1 MASHK
6 KHEPT
11 RFLPALAVFA
21 FCLMMIAASRGMGET
36 YAIFLL
42 PLSDSFGWNRAS
54 VTSIYSIYMVAF
66 GFGSLLSGLVFDRLG
81 PRFNYMIGLG
91 MLAGCYG
98 FAGKLES
105 ILSFYLVIGIC
116 GGVGAAMVGIVPTQS
131 LIARWFVR
139 GRTTALSIAYSGQ
152 GIGVMLLA
160 PAAQITIEAVGWQDA
175 YMLASYGFIGA
186 FILILLLPWTQIAA
200 GVTGAASSPETNA
213 SADQHDAL
221 STNTLP
227 DNARAHKAKTGLS
240 LGEAIKRPEFWG
252 FFTIFGASAVAVF
265 SVSLQAVAYLIER
278 GFSTVQAAFAFGCI
292 GMLTILGIA
301 LTGILAERFSRH
313 LIATLSYGLTII
325 GILALAALQLYPSW
339 WMLALFVVPFGL
351 SAGARGPIITA
362 QMAELFAGQGLA
374 SIFGAT
380 NIGQGCGAALGAFLA
395 GYLYDLT
402 GGYNTGFAISLG
414 FACLGL
420 SMFWF
425 VPTIRHGKQTSVT
438 TSKN

>member
-6 KHEPT
+6 KHEQT

-81 PRFNYMIGLG
+81 PRFNYIIGLG

-160 PAAQITIEAVGWQDA
+160 PAAQITIEAIGWQDA
-175 YMLASYGFIGA
+175 YMLASYGFIV
-186 FILILLLPWTQIAA
+186 ILFLVLLLPWASISA
-200 GVTGAASSPETNA
+200 GVKPTSQSLMPDSSPTKLEPTN
-213 SADQHDAL
+213 
-221 STNTLP
+221 N
-227 DNARAHKAKTGLS
+227 GLS
-240 LGEAIKRPEFWG
+240 LNEAVRRKEFWG
-252 FFTIFGASAVAVF
+252 FFTIFGASAIAVF
-265 SVSLQAVAYLIER
+265 GVSLQTVAYLIDHR
-278 GFSTVQAAFAFGCI
+278 FDPISAAFAYGLI

-301 LTGILAERFSRH
+301 ITGILAERFPRH
-313 LIATLSYGLTII
+313 IIATGSYTLTAV
-325 GILALAALQLYPSW
+325 GILALACLQLDQNW
-339 WMLALFVVPFGL
+339 TLLVVFVTCFGL

-362 QMAELFAGQGLA
+362 QMGELFAGRGLA

-380 NIGQGCGAALGAFLA
+380 SVGNGCGAAIGAFLA
-395 GYLYDLT
+395 GYSYDLT
-402 GGYNTGFAISLG
+402 GSYSAGFGISLL
-414 FACLGL
+414 FLCIGL
-420 SMFWF
+420 SMFWLI
-425 VPTIRHGKQTSVT
+425 PGIRQNKII
-438 TSKN
+438 